1 MEDTIKKQN
10 KREER
15 ELIAR
20 FTKGSRL
27 SFFTAMLCSALVALA
42 DMLSPQI
49 IRAAVDNALGGL
61 PADYPRPVMALV
73 ERLGGFPYL
82 GEHIWIMAIGLL
94 IVALI
99 RAGSQYA
106 FRLCNTLAA
115 EGFVKSMRDGL
126 FSHIERLPFSWHM
139 KHRTG
144 DIIQRCTSD
153 IDTVKNFISEQMS
166 SIFRIIVL
174 LALSIAF
181 MLGMNPR
188 LTGIVMI
195 PVPIIIVMS
204 FVFHSKIGKAYLNC
218 DENEGILSDMAQ
230 ENLTGVRVVRA
241 FGKERY
247 ERDRF
252 EAQNKYYTGLW
263 MKLAR
268 PLSVYWSVGDILSGI
283 MILLSVVF
291 GSIMCIGGTL
301 SSGEFLAFISYTTMM
316 VWPVRM
322 LGRMIAEMSK
332 AGVSLGRVAYI
343 MSCPEEQPSE
353 KALTP
358 PLDGDICFEN
368 VSFGYDDGAP
378 ILKDVSFTIKSGT
391 TLGIL
396 GGTGSG
402 KSTIALLLDKLYEL
416 SPGQGR
422 ITIGGVDIRDISTP
436 YLRRNIGMVLQEPFL
451 FSRSIAENIA
461 IAEPGAGPERIRQA
475 AAAACL
481 DETIEGF
488 SKGYDTFVGERGVT
502 LSGGQKQRVAIARVL
517 VGKKPIMIF
526 DDSLSAV
533 DTETDA
539 KIRAELEKRFGTAS
553 IVLISHRIS
562 TLSKADMII
571 VLDKG
576 RIVEA
581 GSHEQLKA
589 AGGIYGQICR
599 LQSGAEEGGI

>member
-252 EAQNKYYTGLW
+252 EGQNKYYTGLW

-378 ILKDVSFTIKSGT
+378 ILKNVSFTIKSGT

-416 SPGQGR
+416 SPGQGC

-517 VGKKPIMIF
+517 VGSKPIMIF